1 MAFLSA
7 IAGESIFLLGL
18 PGVGKSLIARR
29 MKLAFRNAQSFEYLM
44 SRFSTPDE
52 IFGPVSISK
61 LKNEDTY
68 ERLVEGYLPT
78 ADVVFLD
85 EIWKAGPSI
94 QNALLTVLN
103 EKLFRNGDHEL
114 RLPLKGIIS
123 ASNELPAQDEG
134 LEALWDRYLIR
145 IVVPPLISEKAF
157 YKMILGIGDT
167 EIDLSESLQI
177 TAEEYAE
184 WQIQIDRIA
193 VPSCILG
200 LISKIRGCLKQPIG
214 NENDGA
220 SKPIFVSD
228 RRWKK
233 IIRLLRTAAFLNGR
247 NQVERIDCLLMTT
260 TLWDDSDQLD
270 TVIPK
275 IELMIIDS
283 IVNDRP
289 AASKMLQY
297 AIAREVG
304 FKIPRSCF
312 SNVKEPFLDMSRECT
327 DLILKP
333 IEVCDIWDEKQGVDY
348 VFYAKKT
355 PAASLRKVPAAA
367 FSQTVSFVQEYIEKA
382 FELRVTV
389 VGEEVFA
396 CKIDSQAQQEETGRI
411 DWRQGYE
418 YGLRQEAY
426 ALPDSVASQCV
437 AFLRRMGLNFGCFD
451 FIVTPSGE
459 YVFLE
464 CNPNGQW
471 LWIEL
476 AVGLKISE
484 AIADFL
490 QNPSAKQTP
499 VRS

>member
-1 MAFLSA
+1 MSRFGSYSSDLWRQKQILMEQDTLFRPRQERIRQLLTQLAAGIYERDYVLAMAFLSA

-29 MKLAFRNAQSFEYLM
+29 LKLAFRNAQSFEYLM

-85 EIWKAGPSI
+85 EI
-94 QNALLTVLN
+94 
-103 EKLFRNGDHEL
+103 
-114 RLPLKGIIS
+114 
-123 ASNELPAQDEG
+123 
-134 LEALWDRYLIR
+134 
-145 IVVPPLISEKAF
+145 
-157 YKMILGIGDT
+157 
-167 EIDLSESLQI
+167 
-177 TAEEYAE
+177 
-184 WQIQIDRIA
+184 
-193 VPSCILG
+193 
-200 LISKIRGCLKQPIG
+200 
-214 NENDGA
+214 
-220 SKPIFVSD
+220 
-228 RRWKK
+228 
-233 IIRLLRTAAFLNGR
+233 
-247 NQVERIDCLLMTT
+247 
-260 TLWDDSDQLD
+260 
-270 TVIPK
+270 
-275 IELMIIDS
+275 
-283 IVNDRP
+283 
-289 AASKMLQY
+289 
-297 AIAREVG
+297 
-304 FKIPRSCF
+304 
-312 SNVKEPFLDMSRECT
+312 
-327 DLILKP
+327 
-333 IEVCDIWDEKQGVDY
+333 
-348 VFYAKKT
+348 
-355 PAASLRKVPAAA
+355 
-367 FSQTVSFVQEYIEKA
+367 
-382 FELRVTV
+382 
-389 VGEEVFA
+389 FA

-451 FIVTPSGE
+451 FIVPPSGE

-490 QNPSAKQTP
+490 QNPSSKQTP

>member
-1 MAFLSA
+1 M
-7 IAGESIFLLGL
+7 I
-18 PGVGKSLIARR
+18 LIITNKEDAHP
-29 MKLAFRNAQSFEYLM
+29 
-44 SRFSTPDE
+44 TPV
-52 IFGPVSISK
+52 I
-61 LKNEDTY
+61 
-68 ERLVEGYLPT
+68 ERLT
-78 ADVVFLD
+78 ARGVPVFRLNT
-85 EIWKAGPSI
+85 E
-94 QNALLTVLN
+94 ALLTDYDFGWQVDASGAISFWIRCRLN
-103 EKLFRNGDHEL
+103 GLETTGREITAVWDRRPEKPE
-114 RLPLKGIIS
+114 
-123 ASNELPAQDEG
+123 ELPYPSTPEIDRHNRE
-134 LEALWDRYLIR
+134 EALGFLVFLRYWLKDI
-145 IVVPPLISEKAF
+145 PS
-157 YKMILGIGDT
+157 IG
-167 EIDLSESLQI
+167 
-177 TAEEYAE
+177 
-184 WQIQIDRIA
+184 
-193 VPSCILG
+193 
-200 LISKIRGCLKQPIG
+200 
-214 NENDGA
+214 
-220 SKPIFVSD
+220 
-228 RRWKK
+228 
-233 IIRLLRTAAFLNGR
+233 
-247 NQVERIDCLLMTT
+247 
-260 TLWDDSDQLD
+260 
-270 TVIPK
+270 
-275 IELMIIDS
+275 S

-312 SNVKEPFLDMSRECT
+312 SNVKEPFLDIFRECT

-348 VFYAKKT
+348 VFYAQKT
-355 PAASLRKVPAAA
+355 PAASLLEVPGEA

-418 YGLRQEAY
+418 HGLRQEVF
-426 ALPDSVASQCV
+426 ALPDSVSSQCV
-437 AFLRRMGLNFGCFD
+437 MFLRRMDLNFGCFD
-451 FIVTPSGE
+451 FIVTPLGE

-499 VRS
+499 VKS